1 VKSPPDIGCIG
12 HLFLSWKKRAVQY
25 ILKQMRGGAIMSCL
39 LNQDCPAYFT
49 VDSEP
54 RSLPVLCIIKELI
67 KR

>member
-1 VKSPPDIGCIG
+1 ME
-12 HLFLSWKKRAVQY
+12 KRAVY